1 MLGRTGQATMKASIL
16 THLKPLR
23 AVASAVSAIDSEVR
37 LSLNPVLSRRSVVDG
52 AWWPHSR
59 DAAAELPGLIA
70 AVDQRLDQTTL
81 RVGVRKETWD
91 HIPRRI
97 PAPGRQIKVG
107 WFRNTD
113 PQVVTL
119 ILAGAEPIVL
129 LVIPPGTASGPAA
142 AALKLGAQDTT
153 GLWPVDL
160 LTIARLPATRGARR
174 AGRKALDGWENE
186 GGHIADQAAGPP
198 IG

>member
-1 MLGRTGQATMKASIL
+1 MKASVL
-16 THLKPLR
+16 THLKPL
-23 AVASAVSAIDSEVR
+23 SAVPAVDSDIR

-81 RVGVRKETWD
+81 RVGVREDAWD

-97 PAPGRQIKVG
+97 PAPGRQVKVG

-113 PQVVTL
+113 PHVITL
-119 ILAGAEPIVL
+119 ILAGAEPVVL
-129 LVIPPGTASGPAA
+129 LVIPPDTASGPAE
-142 AALKLGAQDTT
+142 AALKLGAEDTT

-160 LTIARLPATRGARR
+160 LTSTRLPATGSARQ
-174 AGRKALDGWENE
+174 AGQEVSDGWENE
-186 GGHIADQAAGPP
+186 GGHITGPP

>member
-1 MLGRTGQATMKASIL
+1 MKASVL

-23 AVASAVSAIDSEVR
+23 AVVSAVPTIDSEMR
-37 LSLNPVLSRRSVVDG
+37 LCLNPVLSRRSVVDG

-59 DAAAELPGLIA
+59 DAAAELPWLIA
-70 AVDQRLDQTTL
+70 AVDQRLDRTTL
-81 RVGVRKETWD
+81 RVGVHKDTWD

-113 PQVVTL
+113 PYVITL

-129 LVIPPGTASGPAA
+129 LVIPPATASGPAEV
-142 AALKLGAQDTT
+142 ALKLGAQDTT

-160 LTIARLPATRGARR
+160 LTIARLPATRSARR
-174 AGRKALDGWENE
+174 AGQEASDGWENE
-186 GGHIADQAAGPP
+186 GGHINDQAAGPP